1 MSEVRQYQTT
11 YTRVPENGGHGMAQ
25 EDMQVMPQLL
35 DNGGE
40 DQQDDDHAYRGAS
53 VSGQSY
59 APRTK
64 VQLQKEDRGA
74 EVRYVRAPK
83 AAVVNW
89 PFMYSYKQDQCFV
102 NTAPRKS
109 AYAQATEAGEA
120 LL

>member
-1 MSEVRQYQTT
+1 
-11 YTRVPENGGHGMAQ
+11 MAQ

-40 DQQDDDHAYRGAS
+40 GQQDNDHAYRGAS
-53 VSGQSY
+53 VSGQSD
-59 APRTK
+59 APHTEVK
-64 VQLQKEDRGA
+64 LQEEAKGT

-83 AAVVNW
+83 DAVVNW
-89 PFMYSYKQDQCFV
+89 PFMFSYKQDRCFV

-109 AYAQATEAGEA
+109 AYAQATEAGPA